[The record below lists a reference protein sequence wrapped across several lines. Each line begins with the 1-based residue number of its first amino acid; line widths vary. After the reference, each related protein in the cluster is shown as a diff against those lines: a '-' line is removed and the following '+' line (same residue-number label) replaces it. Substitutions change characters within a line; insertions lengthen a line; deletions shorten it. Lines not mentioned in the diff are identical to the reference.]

1 MSSRPSASRRTT
13 QDPAGAATDRIETA
27 RLIGE
32 PVSTAHHEDLGRL
45 LADPRVGATLDGIKS
60 AAEVADWIAQE
71 ELHRT
76 AHGYGQWAWRL
87 REGGQFAGRGGL
99 RRTEIEG
106 VLETEVAW
114 AVVPE
119 LWGRGLGTE
128 IGRAAV
134 EHAFARLGLADVV
147 AFTLPDNLPSRRV
160 MEKLGFEFERD
171 ISYAGL
177 PHVLYRL
184 RRDQN
189 A

>member
-1 MSSRPSASRRTT
+1 MGRT
-13 QDPAGAATDRIETA
+13 
-27 RLIGE
+27 
-32 PVSTAHHEDLGRL
+32 LG
-45 LADPRVGATLDGIKS
+45 GTKS
-60 AAEVADWIAQE
+60 EAEVVDWIAQE

-87 REGGQFAGRGGL
+87 RESGQFAGRGGL

-134 EHAFARLGLADVV
+134 EHAFARLGLPDVV
-147 AFTLPDNLPSRRV
+147 AFTLSGQRASRRA
-160 MEKLGFEFERD
+160 MEKLGFEFERE

-184 RRDQN
+184 RRRRS